1 MNQKTGSSV
10 SMADIA
16 RLAGVSE
23 STVSRALNNNPA
35 INIDTRERIHQLAH
49 KLNYRM
55 NMGARNLRL
64 RRTHTIAV
72 IINTEIQTGQ
82 SFTDPFMMNMVST
95 IADELNRSGYS
106 LLFAS
111 TALNRK
117 DWHTH
122 LIASRRADGIII
134 IGAGKYDLP
143 IKSLYASGDP
153 LVVWGSPSDDVP
165 YCVVGSDNVQGG
177 RLATEYLLNRGCRRI
192 AFLGDIRHPEIR
204 DRQAG
209 YRQALEKAGQAP
221 VPEKLLLKS
230 FRFDS
235 AQERMEAML
244 DRLDELPFDGLV
256 AASDMVAMGCIKAL
270 QTRGYRVPENV
281 SVVGFDDIPMADVF
295 TPALTTV
302 RQDQERGA
310 KMLVKKILAQVKEQ
324 KVASTTLPVKL
335 ITRES

>member
-1 MNQKTGSSV
+1 MTSKTGASV

-35 INIDTRERIHQLAH
+35 INVDTRERIHQIAH

-64 RRTHTIAV
+64 RRTHTVAV
-72 IINTEIQTGQ
+72 VINTEIQTGQ
-82 SFTDPFMMNMVST
+82 SFTDPFMMDMVSM

-111 TALNRK
+111 TSLNRK

-143 IKSLYASGDP
+143 IKNLYASGDP
-153 LVVWGSPSDDVP
+153 LVVWGSTRDKAP

-177 RLATEYLLNRGCRRI
+177 RLATEYLLKQGRTRI
-192 AFLGDIRHPEIR
+192 AFLGDTRHPEVR
-204 DRQAG
+204 DRHQGYTDALTEAG
-209 YRQALEKAGQAP
+209 LAP
-221 VPEKLLLKS
+221 VNEKLLLKS
-230 FRFDS
+230 FRYDS
-235 AQERMEAML
+235 AQERLETTL
-244 DRLDELPFDGLV
+244 RQIESLPFDGLV
-256 AASDMVAMGCIKAL
+256 AASDMVAMGSIKAL
-270 QTRGYRVPENV
+270 QNCGYRVPDDV
-281 SVVGFDDIPMADVF
+281 SVVGYDDIPMANVF

-302 RQDQERGA
+302 RQDIERGA
-310 KMLVKKILAQVKEQ
+310 KLLVKKILTQIKEQ
-324 KVASTTLPVKL
+324 KANSTTLPVRL
-335 ITRES
+335 VRRES

>member
-1 MNQKTGSSV
+1 MAEKPGSTV

-72 IINTEIQTGQ
+72 VINTEIHTGQ
-82 SFTDPFMMNMVST
+82 SFTDPFMMDMIST
-95 IADELNRSGYS
+95 IADELNRAGYS

-143 IKSLYASGDP
+143 LKTLYASGDP
-153 LVVWGSPSDDVP
+153 LVVWGSASEDVD

-177 RLATEYLLNRGCRRI
+177 RLATEYLLRRGCRRI
-192 AFLGDIRHPEIR
+192 AFLGDIRHPEIS
-204 DRQAG
+204 DRQQGYLNALQEAG
-209 YRQALEKAGQAP
+209 LEP
-221 VPEKLLLKS
+221 VAEKLLLKS
-230 FRFDS
+230 FRFES
-235 AQERMEAML
+235 AQDHMAAL
-244 DRLDELPFDGLV
+244 LAQAGGLPFDGLV
-256 AASDMVAMGCIKAL
+256 TASDMVAMGSIKAL
-270 QTRGYRVPENV
+270 QNLGYRVPEDV
-281 SVVGFDDIPMADVF
+281 SVVGYDDIPMANVY

-302 RQDQERGA
+302 RQDIERGA
-310 KMLVKKILAQVKEQ
+310 RTLVKKVLAQVKEQ
-324 KVASTTLPVKL
+324 KVRSTTLPVKL
-335 ITRES
+335 IQRES